1 MLAYWAIQWRA
12 ARVSGLIF
20 FRRAGRKRGIVWL
33 GPPGTN
39 TAART
44 RWQCKNGHLWVT
56 TLAAIVNGHEC
67 PRCLGRA
74 RKTEVDSRRL
84 RARAGSSGLV
94 RNCQEHND
102 QDALRMCARPT
113 RVAALSLRS
122 TGIRVSDRRPSAA
135 GQACQA
141 ADRLKLA
148 GADSRSQR
156 GFLHRGVCRSP
167 DWACE

>member
-56 TLAAIVNGHEC
+56 TLAAIVNEHEC

-74 RKTEVDSRRL
+74 QKTRSTLAGYAPAQDRVSWSRT
-84 RARAGSSGLV
+84 A
-94 RNCQEHND
+94 QEHND
-102 QDALRMCARPT
+102 QDALRMCAANAGGSTFAPFNRDPGV
-113 RVAALSLRS
+113 RSAPERSWPGVPGSRS
-122 TGIRVSDRRPSAA
+122 TKARRSRFAVATRIPSSR
-135 GQACQA
+135 
-141 ADRLKLA
+141 RLPITRL
-148 GADSRSQR
+148 GM
-156 GFLHRGVCRSP
+156 
-167 DWACE
+167 